1 MSEGYP
7 KKSLIEKLG
16 IKEGFKVFVPNPP
29 KFYWQTLGEL
39 SNGVFMAKALRGPLD
54 FIHFFTIKRDELE
67 RKFPILKRKL
77 SKSGVLWIS
86 WPKSSS
92 KVETDLNENIVREIG
107 LKIRMIDVKVIALDE
122 SWSGLK
128 FVYRTRYRK

>member
-1 MSEGYP
+1 MSEGHP

-16 IKEGFKVFVPNPP
+16 IKEGVKVFVPNPP
-29 KFYWQTLGEL
+29 KSYWQTLGEL
-39 SNGVFMAKALRGPLD
+39 PNGVFVAKALRGPLD

-86 WPKSSS
+86 WPKSTS
-92 KVETDLNENIVREIG
+92 KVETDLNENAVREVG
-107 LKIRMIDVKVIALDE
+107 LKNGFVDVKVITLDE

-128 FVYRTRYRK
+128 FVYRTKDRE